1 VEEVNRTILKDVHLS
16 CDPESSDRC
25 RFLFFEISRIHAQNY
40 RERYSFIMLSS
51 ITWWISLGFFRNERK
66 TWTQICWEMFIYHA
80 IFDHSMNLA
89 FYSSKW
95 VEEMNTTMLRHVH
108 LSCDLWS
115 SDQYRLVFFQISRTG
130 EHNYT
135 EKCSFIMWSSII
147 RWISLSFLRNERN
160 RWTQLCWDMF
170 ICQVIFNHLI
180 DIACFFRNKQNG
192 GTELYWEMF
201 IYPVIFNHSMNLA
214 FFSSKWAEQVNISI
228 LRNVHLSCN
237 LKLSHES
244 RFLFFE
250 MSRTS
255 EQNYAEKYSFIMLS
269 SIIWLISLY
278 FLRNEQKTW
287 KELCWK
293 IFICH
298 VI

>member
-1 VEEVNRTILKDVHLS
+1 MIRSIPFSFDLR
-16 CDPESSDRC
+16 SSDRC
-25 RFLFFEISRIHAQNY
+25 RFLFFEMSRIHAQNY
-40 RERYSFIMLSS
+40 RERCSFIMLSS

-66 TWTQICWEMFIYHA
+66 TWTQICWEMFICHA

-201 IYPVIFNHSMNLA
+201 ICHMIFDHLINIA
-214 FFSSKWAEQVNISI
+214 FISSKWAEEVNTTIVRHVHLSSDLQSSDQYRLVFLEISRTGNRTI
-228 LRNVHLSCN
+228 LRNVHLSCD
-237 LKLSHES
+237 LQSFDES

-250 MSRTS
+250 MSRTG
-255 EQNYAEKYSFIMLS
+255 EHKYTEKCAFVM
-269 SIIWLISLY
+269 
-278 FLRNEQKTW
+278 
-287 KELCWK
+287 
-293 IFICH
+293 
-298 VI
+298 